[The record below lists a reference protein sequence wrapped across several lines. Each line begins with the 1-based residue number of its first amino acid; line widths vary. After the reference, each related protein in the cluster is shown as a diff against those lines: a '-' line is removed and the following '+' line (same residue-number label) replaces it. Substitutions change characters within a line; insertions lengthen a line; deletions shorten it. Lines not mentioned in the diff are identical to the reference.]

1 MRQPRALRYSK
12 IRVRISKGTVSWQ
25 SDEHPSSAIFEHGSE
40 AKYTRARPSEFGY
53 TASVKCV
60 ECNQRKGKR
69 HCPALNRHIC
79 AQCCGENRVVKINCA
94 PDCAFL
100 TTGQAYHGSK
110 KYTSLVL
117 NEENPQKRLKLMRTM
132 EQDAEI
138 IVLLEQVIVAY
149 SGSLTSLRDRD
160 VLDSVQLLKGTYR
173 TESRGI
179 IYEESSSNPLAQALV
194 NEMRDALERK
204 RAEGGSEGLRLGAT
218 TAMNCLEVIE
228 ADILYYL
235 KTDENSTEYLA
246 FISRNHP
253 EAASPNKQSGLIIA
267 P

>member
-1 MRQPRALRYSK
+1 MRQSRALSYSK
-12 IRVRISKGTVSWQ
+12 IRSRISKRTASWQ
-25 SDEHPSSAIFEHGSE
+25 PDERPSDAVFEHGSR

-69 HCPALNRHIC
+69 HCPALNRRIC
-79 AQCCGENRVVKINCA
+79 AQCCGENRVVKIPCA

-110 KYTSLVL
+110 KYTSLL
-117 NEENPQKRLKLMRTM
+117 QNEENPQKRLKLLRTM
-132 EQDAEI
+132 EENAEI
-138 IVLLEQVIVAY
+138 IVLLELVIVGYA
-149 SGSLTSLRDRD
+149 GSLTSFRDHD
-160 VLDSVQLLKGTYR
+160 VLESVQLLKRTYQ

-194 NEMRDALERK
+194 QEMRDTLEQM
-204 RAEGGSEGLRLGAT
+204 RAKGASEGLRLGAT
-218 TAMNCLEVIE
+218 TAMSCLEVIE

-235 KTDENSTEYLA
+235 KTNGDSTEYLG

-253 EAASPNKQSGLIIA
+253 EAASPGKQNGLIIV